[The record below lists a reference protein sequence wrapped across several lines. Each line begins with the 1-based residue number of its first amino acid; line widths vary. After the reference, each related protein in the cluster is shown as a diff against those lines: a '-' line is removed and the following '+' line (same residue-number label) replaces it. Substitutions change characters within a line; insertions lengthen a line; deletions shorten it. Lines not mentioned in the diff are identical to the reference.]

1 MVISKIS
8 IKLVFFPVQ
17 LLVILGIRRLNVSPG
32 ARIAFSPFH
41 EFDEW
46 LLSLPALALYFMI
59 KLLTS
64 AVWAWVGWVT
74 IMRGPQSIKND
85 DARLI
90 KMATHPVSTCPC
102 PVFPDPCGAVAF
114 FLLAIAIDI
123 WKAAMS
129 ERYAFST
136 AAAVCAVHLLI
147 ISLWCA
153 QEYAS

>member
-8 IKLVFFPVQ
+8 IKLFFFPVQ
-17 LLVILGIRRLNVSPG
+17 LLVVQLVILGIRRLNVSPG

-74 IMRGPQSIKND
+74 IMHGPQSIKND

-114 FLLAIAIDI
+114 F
-123 WKAAMS
+123 
-129 ERYAFST
+129 F
-136 AAAVCAVHLLI
+136 
-147 ISLWCA
+147 
-153 QEYAS
+153 ASHCH